1 MGFTMGKPKNPPK
14 IPSHEYALVDLYSA
28 VGGRFLQHQFLIFNF
43 VLHSL
48 QRLPLLFLQLH
59 DSG

>member
-28 VGGRFLQHQFLIFNF
+28 VGGRFLQH
-43 VLHSL
+43 
-48 QRLPLLFLQLH
+48 
-59 DSG
+59 